1 VIKPLSNFDIIE
13 ICKQMKIKN
22 FKGVFMRDEIN
33 ASVVPSNVN
42 ANECMIIN
50 IDYSRNEGTHWTCL
64 FIENGVSYYFDAFGL
79 APPVEVIK
87 YCIARTASVSA
98 DNRDGETRLFNSFPI
113 QKPNEVICGHYSIY
127 VLFRLSNFGVKF
139 FDVLDELYN
148 YSKSLKNYN
157 L

>member
-1 VIKPLSNFDIIE
+1 
-13 ICKQMKIKN
+13 MKIKN

-33 ASVVPSNVN
+33 DSNVPSNVN

-79 APPVEVIK
+79 APPAEVVR
-87 YCIARTASVSA
+87 YCIARTAPVFVSA
-98 DNRDGETRLFNSFPI
+98 GADNTDNRDGKTRLFNTFPI

-127 VLFRLSNFGVKF
+127 VVFRLSNCGVKF
-139 FDVLDELYN
+139 FDVLNEL
-148 YSKSLKNYN
+148 
-157 L
+157 